1 MPKISVIISTYNDAA
16 LLPKAIDSVLAQS
29 FGDFELLVFN
39 DASTD
44 NTELILKDYQKKDS
58 RIIITGN
65 KITLGLTA
73 NLNAGIHQAMGE
85 YIARIDSDDE
95 WIGTNK
101 LQKQLDFLEANP
113 KVGLV
118 GTWAEFTAMDGK
130 KLYDFKPPTED
141 ARIRKQL
148 LLRNCFVHS
157 SIMARRSLV
166 IQAGSYSPIEQYV
179 EDYGLWLRL
188 GRVSGLANLPQIM
201 VRYRVNPSGI
211 TRTKNLAQA
220 KAALSLI
227 KRQKNN
233 YPGFLKAW
241 VKWIVQ
247 IFIAS

>member
-130 KLYDFKPPTED
+130 
-141 ARIRKQL
+141 
-148 LLRNCFVHS
+148 NCH
-157 SIMARRSLV
+157 
-166 IQAGSYSPIEQYV
+166 G
-179 EDYGLWLRL
+179 
-188 GRVSGLANLPQIM
+188 
-201 VRYRVNPSGI
+201 
-211 TRTKNLAQA
+211 
-220 KAALSLI
+220 
-227 KRQKNN
+227 RQKT
-233 YPGFLKAW
+233 L
-241 VKWIVQ
+241 
-247 IFIAS
+247 